1 MNIHEEFCKMH
12 GSDWIIQL
20 NRLDGDGESIC
31 AKYQALYDAGEY
43 AGPLLPMTHSTP
55 EEWALRDAYN
65 EIRRTTVM
73 LWLQAIP
80 RDQMLG
86 MLNALAPLLCGVVE
100 YLPGERMTVP
110 LLQDA
115 WNKAHP
121 DEAPI
126 IYDQDYPA

>member
-1 MNIHEEFCKMH
+1 MNIYEELRKMH
-12 GSDWIIQL
+12 GSDWLLQL
-20 NRLDGDGESIC
+20 QRLGGDGGAIC
-31 AKYQALYDAGEY
+31 AKYQALYDAGKY
-43 AGPLLPMTHSTP
+43 ADPLPVIASTP

-65 EIRRTTVM
+65 EIRDTTVT

-86 MLNALAPLLCGVVE
+86 MLNALSPLLCGVVV
-100 YLPGERMTVP
+100 YLPGERMTAP
-110 LLQDA
+110 MMMAA

-126 IYDQDYPA
+126 IHNVDYPA